1 MRRHP
6 IDCTLL
12 LTPHDA
18 PTGYG
23 TPFHL
28 GRGLTSVYGV
38 APFVGGLSLL
48 VQLASS
54 CWFLVYITSE
64 RRFDASNIRWLD
76 LRIDWPV

>member
-18 PTGYG
+18 LTGYS

-38 APFVGGLSLL
+38 GLSLL

-76 LRIDWPV
+76 LRIDWPVYF